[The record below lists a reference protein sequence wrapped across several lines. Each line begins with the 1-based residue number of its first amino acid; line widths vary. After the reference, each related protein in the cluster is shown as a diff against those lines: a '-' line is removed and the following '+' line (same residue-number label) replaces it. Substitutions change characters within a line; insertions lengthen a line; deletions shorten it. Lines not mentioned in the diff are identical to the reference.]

1 MSGLKHPQRV
11 LAEAELVSSH
21 FGEIEFDGN
30 WVLVERF
37 NLPLAFNRSTS
48 KLLITL
54 PDNYPESPPNSM
66 YLEKGLK
73 KNGKTPEH
81 YFENKYGDGD
91 IRKKGYAWYSIHFTA
106 WRSSSSSMI
115 LGDNLLTAANALFD
129 ALKFDENER

>member
-21 FGEIEFDGN
+21 FGEIEFEGN

-37 NLPLAFNRSTS
+37 NLPLAFNRSIS

-54 PDNYPESPPNSM
+54 PDNYPESPPTSL

-73 KNGKTPEH
+73 KNGIKPGH
-81 YFENKYGDGD
+81 YFENKYGDGN
-91 IRKKGYAWYSIHFTA
+91 IRSLGYAWYSIHFTA
-106 WRSSSSSMI
+106 WHSSSRSI
-115 LGDNLLTAANALFD
+115 IQGDNLLTAINALYD
-129 ALKFDENER
+129 ALKFD